1 MSKFDDAV
9 QASLSAGQ
17 SYAQALKDVDD
28 LVGAVSEAVQK
39 ATGGAVTVESSPG
52 YKKGSFSTKATLE
65 GAAPEQEP
73 QKRVI
78 IARGKE
84 GAAEVL
90 WKVKQSADGYP
101 MTVIAQDESVIMCVT
116 RDDLEQTFIELLQ
129 QGITGRKIRLL
140 HEKSTKQ
147 AS

>member
-28 LVGAVSEAVQK
+28 LTGAVSEAVQK
-39 ATGGAVTVESSPG
+39 ATGGAVTIESSPG
-52 YKKGSFSTKATLE
+52 YRKESFSIKATFE
-65 GAAPEQEP
+65 GAGPEQEP

-78 IARGKE
+78 VARGKE
-84 GAAEVL
+84 GAAEIL
-90 WKVKQSADGYP
+90 WKVKYSADGYP
-101 MTVIAQDESVIMCVT
+101 MTVIAQDDSVIMCVT
-116 RDDLEQTFIELLQ
+116 REDLEQTFIELLQ
-129 QGITGRKIRLL
+129 QGITGRKIKLL
-140 HEKSTKQ
+140 EERSTKQ